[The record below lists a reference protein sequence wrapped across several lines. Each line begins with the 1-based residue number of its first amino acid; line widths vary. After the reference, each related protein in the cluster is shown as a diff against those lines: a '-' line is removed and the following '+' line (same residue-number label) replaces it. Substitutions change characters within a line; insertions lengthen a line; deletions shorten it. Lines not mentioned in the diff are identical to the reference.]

1 MICLALLE
9 SLGQK
14 KTIDE
19 LIEKA
24 NSAAD
29 KIHDKEKIEKY
40 KNLFIENIQFKQKK
54 FRVLEEKLFKYKF
67 ELENIDQNE

>member
-1 MICLALLE
+1 MICLAFLE

-24 NSAAD
+24 NSAAY
-29 KIHDKEKIEKY
+29 KIHDKEKIEKF
-40 KNLFIENIQFKQKK
+40 KNLFIENIQLKQKI
-54 FRVLEEKLFKYKF
+54 RVLEGNYL
-67 ELENIDQNE
+67 NTN